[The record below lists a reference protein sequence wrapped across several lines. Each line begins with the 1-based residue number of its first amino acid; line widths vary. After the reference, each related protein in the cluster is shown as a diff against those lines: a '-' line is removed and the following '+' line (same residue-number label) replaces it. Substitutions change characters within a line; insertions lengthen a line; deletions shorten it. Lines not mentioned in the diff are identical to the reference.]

1 MVTAPPPTP
10 YAPGARVLIRDEEWL
25 VRGVVP
31 TARDGYLVKVTGA
44 SEFVRGL
51 DASFF
56 TELDRVQALLPEE
69 TKLVHDSSAQF
80 RRSRLYLEAVLRR
93 TPLPRSERRLALAG
107 TFLLDPLDYQLRPA
121 ALALS
126 GLEPRVLVADVVGL
140 GKTLEIG
147 LLLGELIRRGR
158 GEKLLVVTPQHVL
171 EQFQHELWTRFSIP
185 LVRLDAVGI
194 ERIQREIPAG
204 RNPFTYF
211 KRVIVS
217 IDTLKNVGLY
227 GHHLEDIRWDAVV
240 IDESHNLI
248 GANSLRNRLART
260 LAAQTDALIL
270 ASATPH
276 NGNKRSFG
284 ELIRML
290 DPVAIANLNTYQRSD
305 IEHLY
310 IRRTKMSSEVRD
322 KVTDVWADRGP
333 SERLVCPAGPAEEQI
348 FAELTAHWAQ
358 APAETAAETATGAAT
373 EQVPARRGG
382 GQQLFPYTLVK
393 AFLSSHH
400 ALSESIDHRLRSS
413 TLANSASQAD
423 ERARL
428 ERLGQLVGAMSDNDS
443 SKLSRLLTQLR
454 EAGVGPG
461 SPTRVVIFSERL
473 TTLRWLARVVP
484 AMLGLP
490 VAEKPSEGKQSSA
503 SFDQHFNDA
512 RNRGATR
519 ILYSDLSADDQ
530 QKIVEEFSLARA
542 DVRLLF
548 TSDVASEGVNLHRA
562 CHQLIH
568 YDVPWSLIRIE
579 QRNGRIDRYGQR
591 HQPRFGALL
600 LTSAIPR
607 ALDDRAVAAKLL
619 AAEEEAYQTLG
630 TAEAVTGLYLADR
643 EERRLLQDLLAG
655 RTVEESLATSAARHT
670 VPGTPGTPGTPPGAD
685 ALGLDD
691 EPDKADE
698 PRRTADTDTD
708 AEAAD
713 GPVVDPLGLE
723 NDPDLDAHGADP
735 QPQRFTPPRLFHD
748 VAAFVDEAL
757 SEVYDGRAD
766 TAIGLQRG
774 LADAR
779 GPDGLRRATYFA
791 LTAPEDLEARLTDL
805 PRTYL
810 SRFRDQGGQLR
821 LQLTVDQSEAEASL
835 AASRAGRETLW
846 PAKGFLTDIHPVVDW
861 LVDKVLVR
869 LDRQQA
875 PVLTVQVDEPTFLVQ
890 GVYCNAF
897 GQPTVVEW
905 MALTGLAGPV
915 RFHPM
920 HEALTAAGVGPGMTN
935 VQAALDLAPLQA
947 LVPTAVTAARGRLEQ
962 QRADWDER
970 IAEPLRA
977 YLDRLDAWVTRSL
990 PTGAE
995 RAAARQA
1002 DSERAV
1008 AALTKRARLV
1018 RETVHRQR
1026 ELVERLHTTGEP
1038 MLRVLAVL
1046 APTPGGAR

>member
-1 MVTAPPPTP
+1 MVTAPSPTP

-25 VRGVVP
+25 VRSVVP
-31 TARDGYLVKVTGA
+31 TDRDGYLVKVTGA

-56 TELDRVQALLPEE
+56 TGLDEVHALLPEE
-69 TKLVHDSSAQF
+69 TELVHDGSAQF

-93 TPLPRSERRLALAG
+93 TPLPRSERRLALTD
-107 TFLLDPLDYQLRPA
+107 TFLLDSLDYQLRPA
-121 ALALS
+121 AMALS

-217 IDTLKNVGLY
+217 VDTLKNVGMY

-290 DPVAIANLNTYQRSD
+290 DPVAIANLKTYQRSD

-333 SERLVCPAGPAEEQI
+333 SERLICAAGPVEERV
-348 FAELTAHWAQ
+348 FAELTAHWVQ
-358 APAETAAETATGAAT
+358 APGEATDPAPTAPGS
-373 EQVPARRGG
+373 PGARRGG
-382 GQQLFPYTLVK
+382 RQQLFPYTLVK

-400 ALSESIDHRLRSS
+400 ALLESIDHRLRSS
-413 TLANSASQAD
+413 TLANSENQTE

-428 ERLGQLVGAMSDNDS
+428 ERLQELAAAMSDDDA
-443 SKLSRLLTQLR
+443 SKLRHLLAQLR
-454 EAGVGPG
+454 AAGVGPD

-484 AMLGLP
+484 ALLDLP
-490 VAEKPSEGKQSSA
+490 VAKQPGGQRGA
-503 SFDQHFNDA
+503 SFDQAFNNPA
-512 RNRGATR
+512 NRGAAR
-519 ILYSDLSADDQ
+519 ILYSDLSVADQ
-530 QKIVEEFSLARA
+530 QRIVEEFSLTQAS
-542 DVRLLF
+542 VRLLF

-591 HQPRFGALL
+591 QQPRFGALL

-607 ALDDRAVAAKLL
+607 SLDDRAVAARLL
-619 AAEEEAYQTLG
+619 AAEEEAYRTLG
-630 TAEAVTGLYLADR
+630 TAEAVTGEYLADR

-655 RTVEESLATSAARHT
+655 RTVDQSLAASAARRST
-670 VPGTPGTPGTPPGAD
+670 SGAPSASASAD
-685 ALGLDD
+685 ALELDD
-691 EPDKADE
+691 EPDDAAEADE
-698 PRRTADTDTD
+698 TVEAD
-708 AEAAD
+708 
-713 GPVVDPLGLE
+713 DPLGLE
-723 NDPDLDAHGADP
+723 DDPDLDAHAADP
-735 QPQRFTPPRLFHD
+735 TPQRFSPPRLFHD

-766 TAIGLQRG
+766 TTVSLTLGFA
-774 LADAR
+774 AAR
-779 GPDGLRRATYFA
+779 GTGGRERATYFA

-805 PRTYL
+805 PRSYL
-810 SRFRDQGGQLR
+810 SRLRDQQGQLR
-821 LQLTVDQSEAEASL
+821 LQLTVDRQEAEASL
-835 AASRAGRETLW
+835 AASRAGKETLW
-846 PAKGFLTDIHPVVDW
+846 PEKGFLTDIHPVVDW

-875 PVLTVQVDEPTFLVQ
+875 PVLTVPVDEPTFLVQ

-905 MALTGLAGPV
+905 MALAGLPGPASF
-915 RFHPM
+915 RPM
-920 HEALTAAGVGPGMTN
+920 HEALAAAGVGPGMTN
-935 VQAALDLAPLQA
+935 IQAALDLAPLQA
-947 LVPTAVTAARGRLEQ
+947 LVPAAVAAARAHLER
-962 QRADWDER
+962 QRVDWDEH

-977 YLDRLDAWVTRSL
+977 YLTRLDTWVTRSL
-990 PTGAE
+990 PGSTD
-995 RAAARQA
+995 Q
-1002 DSERAV
+1002 AV
-1008 AALTKRARLV
+1008 AALTKRARFV
-1018 RETVHRQR
+1018 RETENRQR
-1026 ELVERLHTTGEP
+1026 ELVERLHTIGEP